1 MGGMYWSVEQK
12 TFFLGKFEG
21 DNLSGMSKHVL
32 LDQTL
37 RDVRDHSAI
46 AQIWILILV
55 SSTISLFALKKKTL
69 EAWHTSATKHADNN
83 SKKIPNQS
91 KICV

>member
-1 MGGMYWSVEQK
+1 MGDMYWSVEQK

-32 LDQTL
+32 MDQTL
-37 RDVRDHSAI
+37 RDVRGHSAI

-55 SSTISLFALKKKTL
+55 SSTISLFALKKTL
-69 EAWHTSATKHADNN
+69 EAWHTSATKYADNN